1 MVGEIDTKPIEPV
14 QNAISLFGD
23 NKADPNKSQSARI
36 HKVSIALSPTTTNLL
51 LVQSQ
56 NFNDLIVTLLLFSL
70 YVCEQLTCEKEIE
83 DLRKELANLK
93 VQLEAKHAAHMQA
106 LLKLEHNQKK
116 IHELST
122 LLKKCD
128 LERKK
133 NMNDDPTTKHETETE
148 SSKMKEMAELSSL
161 EAAKLRDQLSHVL
174 SELKATQRELL
185 NKETELVAAR
195 DFKLKAIADA
205 EEMRNALEIEKEQKE
220 EIMKQVKE
228 LSEVIHSSKLD
239 DAIEAERENF
249 AAVLSEK
256 DERIALAEQELEDM
270 RNQIEQNERK
280 IMDQST
286 QIGIMEI
293 YMNQLKEEAIS
304 AKEEINGLNNAI
316 ESVTGELQKAKIEL
330 NMYKERDIE
339 SQVEIA
345 LLKSQFQEHRLA
357 YIHQEHENQDWQ
369 GELNMITRIGSGS
382 EEVRMNM
389 ENKNGE
395 IAVVAAGAELP
406 CELASMKKELRM
418 AAAKMAELRGRA
430 EQALSRA
437 EVAEK
442 AKAALEDKIAR
453 HREHRQRRK
462 AALTALK
469 EESNPKQF
477 SPSSPDSTLTLQQPL
492 GKVLNLKV

>member
-36 HKVSIALSPTTTNLL
+36 HK
-51 LVQSQ
+51 
-56 NFNDLIVTLLLFSL
+56 
-70 YVCEQLTCEKEIE
+70 LTCEKEIE

>member
-23 NKADPNKSQSARI
+23 NKDPSKSQPARI
-36 HKVSIALSPTTTNLL
+36 HKR
-51 LVQSQ
+51 
-56 NFNDLIVTLLLFSL
+56 
-70 YVCEQLTCEKEIE
+70 TCEKEIE

-93 VQLEAKHAAHMQA
+93 VQLEAKHAAHLQA

-128 LERKK
+128 LERNK
-133 NMNDDPTTKHETETE
+133 NKNDDPTTKDETETE
-148 SSKMKEMAELSSL
+148 SSKLKEMAEVSSL

-195 DFKLKAIADA
+195 DSELKAIAEA

-220 EIMKQVKE
+220 EIMKQAKK
-228 LSEVIHSSKLD
+228 LSQVIHSSK
-239 DAIEAERENF
+239 EN
-249 AAVLSEK
+249 
-256 DERIALAEQELEDM
+256 DERVELAEQELEDM
-270 RNQIEQNERK
+270 RNQIELKERK
-280 IMDQST
+280 ILDQST
-286 QIGIMEI
+286 QIGTMETD
-293 YMNQLKEEAIS
+293 MNQLKEEAIS

-357 YIHQEHENQDWQ
+357 YSNEEQEDQDPQ
-369 GELNMITRIGSGS
+369 IELNAITRIGSGS
-382 EEVRMNM
+382 GSRSRSGSEEVRMK
-389 ENKNGE
+389 NKNGE
-395 IAVVAAGAELP
+395 TAGAELP

-418 AAAKMAELRGRA
+418 AMAKIAELRGRA

-437 EVAEK
+437 ELAEK
-442 AKAALEDKIAR
+442 AKAALEEKIAR

-469 EESNPKQF
+469 EESSCKHF
-477 SPSSPDSTLTLQQPL
+477 SPSSPDSTPTLQQPL
-492 GKVLNLKV
+492 GKVLNLKL

>member
-1 MVGEIDTKPIEPV
+1 
-14 QNAISLFGD
+14 
-23 NKADPNKSQSARI
+23 
-36 HKVSIALSPTTTNLL
+36 
-51 LVQSQ
+51 
-56 NFNDLIVTLLLFSL
+56 
-70 YVCEQLTCEKEIE
+70 
-83 DLRKELANLK
+83 
-93 VQLEAKHAAHMQA
+93 MQA

>member
-23 NKADPNKSQSARI
+23 NKDPNKSQPARI
-36 HKVSIALSPTTTNLL
+36 HK
-51 LVQSQ
+51 Q
-56 NFNDLIVTLLLFSL
+56 
-70 YVCEQLTCEKEIE
+70 TCEKEIE

-93 VQLEAKHAAHMQA
+93 VQLEAKHAAHLQA

-128 LERKK
+128 LERNK
-133 NMNDDPTTKHETETE
+133 NKNDPTFKDETETE
-148 SSKMKEMAELSSL
+148 SPKLKEMAEVSSL
-161 EAAKLRDQLSHVL
+161 EASKLREQLSHVL

-195 DFKLKAIADA
+195 DSELKAIAEA

-220 EIMKQVKE
+220 ELMKQEKE
-228 LSEVIHSSKLD
+228 LSQVIHSSK
-239 DAIEAERENF
+239 
-249 AAVLSEK
+249 EK
-256 DERIALAEQELEDM
+256 DERVELAEQELEYM
-270 RNQIEQNERK
+270 RNQIQLKEIK

-286 QIGIMEI
+286 QIATMETD
-293 YMNQLKEEAIS
+293 MNQLKEEAIS
-304 AKEEINGLNNAI
+304 TKEEINGLNNAI

-357 YIHQEHENQDWQ
+357 YNNEEQEDQDSQ
-369 GELNMITRIGSGS
+369 SELNTITRIESRSRSGS
-382 EEVRMNM
+382 EEVRMN
-389 ENKNGE
+389 NKNGE
-395 IAVVAAGAELP
+395 IAAAELP

-418 AAAKMAELRGRA
+418 AMAKIAELRGRA

-437 EVAEK
+437 ELAEK
-442 AKAALEDKIAR
+442 AKAALEEKIAR
-453 HREHRQRRK
+453 HREHRQRTK

-469 EESNPKQF
+469 EESSCKQF
-477 SPSSPDSTLTLQQPL
+477 SPSSPDSTPTVQQPL
-492 GKVLNLKV
+492 GKVLNLKL